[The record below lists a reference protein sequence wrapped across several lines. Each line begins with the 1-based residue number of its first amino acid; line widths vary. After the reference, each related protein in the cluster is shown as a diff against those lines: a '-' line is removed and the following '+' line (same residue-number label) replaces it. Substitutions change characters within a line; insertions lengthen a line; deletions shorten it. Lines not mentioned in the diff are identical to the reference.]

1 MRASEV
7 RAAIVTAIEAIT
19 PDGQAG
25 GRDALKHVDMQ
36 GREVH
41 GAPDRLFRV
50 AMARIPRRADLAT
63 MDAFISEHTI
73 EVFYTA
79 APGVDDRVAGDC
91 ERIVDAL
98 LTLHST
104 ASDIMRVDIEP
115 GSVAEDDSLVVA
127 RIDVATLYRLTGV

>member
-41 GAPDRLFRV
+41 GAPDRRFRV

-63 MDAFISEHTI
+63 MDAFISENTI

-98 LTLHST
+98 LTLHAT